1 MFYQG
6 ADLAD
11 LSRGRRSKKILITG
25 ASGFIGSHLVEEGLR
40 RGYTVY
46 AGVRPG
52 SKRDFL
58 QQDGLR
64 FFQLDL
70 TSPQL
75 MERRFKHFLRSEG
88 GFDYI
93 VHNAGITRAHRKEDF
108 QLVNDGYTRHL
119 VNAVSEAG
127 RLPEKFV
134 FISSLAAGGPGDPL
148 HLEPIRLSDPDHPLS
163 AYAKSKLSAERY
175 IRSIPDFPYIILR
188 PTAVYGPRDKD
199 FLSLFRLVNLGIEP
213 LVGWY
218 PQKLSFIYVK
228 DLARIVVQLLG
239 AGCARTSWLI
249 SDGVAYNKEDAG
261 NILRTILNRETIKVS
276 LPLAPIRAVTF
287 CIEKTYSLFGR
298 MPFLHLD
305 KLKEMAAPNWL
316 CDSQTI
322 WKEMGI
328 KPLYTLESGLREA
341 ADWYDHNGWLHWYRG
356 DPAQTSF
363 NNLSRKKIKS
373 K

>member
-1 MFYQG
+1 MFHQ
-6 ADLAD
+6 AAELTDLPQ
-11 LSRGRRSKKILITG
+11 GRRDKKILITG

-58 QQDGLR
+58 RLESLR
-64 FFQLDL
+64 FFQMDL

-75 MERRFKHFLRSEG
+75 MERRFRHFARLEG

-93 VHNAGITRAHRKEDF
+93 VHNAGITRARRKEDF

-119 VNAVSEAG
+119 LNAVSEAG

-148 HLEPIRLSDPDHPLS
+148 HFTPIHLSDPDHPLS
-163 AYAKSKLSAERY
+163 AYAKSKLSAEHY
-175 IRSIPDFPYIILR
+175 IKSIAEFPYIIIR

-199 FLSLFRLVNLGIEP
+199 FLTLFRLLNKGVEP
-213 LVGWY
+213 LVGRY
-218 PQKLSFIYVK
+218 PQKLSLIYVK
-228 DLARIVVQLLG
+228 DLARTVVQLLE
-239 AGCARTSWLI
+239 AGRVRTSWLV
-249 SDGVAYNKEDAG
+249 SDGVAYNKEDLG
-261 NILRTILNRETIKVS
+261 NTLRNVLNRQTIKIR
-276 LPLAPIRAVTF
+276 LPLAPVRAAAF
-287 CIEKTYSLFGR
+287 CMEKTYSLFDR

-316 CDSQTI
+316 CDSHEI
-322 WKEMGI
+322 WEELGI
-328 KPLYTLESGLREA
+328 QPLYTLESGLQEA
-341 ADWYDHNGWLHWYRG
+341 ASWYDQNGWLR
-356 DPAQTSF
+356 
-363 NNLSRKKIKS
+363 
-373 K
+373 